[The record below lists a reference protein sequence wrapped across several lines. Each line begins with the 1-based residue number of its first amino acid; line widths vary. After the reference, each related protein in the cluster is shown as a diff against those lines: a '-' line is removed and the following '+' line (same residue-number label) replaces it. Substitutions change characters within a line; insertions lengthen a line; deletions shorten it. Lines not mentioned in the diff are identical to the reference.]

1 MIAWTTFHRCVR
13 RVRIDALYPNRE
25 SDEFGIYVGKRN
37 VEGGPRS
44 NNFSNDGMRIVVG
57 SKGEINDS
65 WSYDASYLYA
75 QTRQT
80 STYINDFFAPNIT
93 AVLNSDACD
102 NGCPVTRCLR
112 LVALHQRRLMA

>member
-1 MIAWTTFHRCVR
+1 MRLR
-13 RVRIDALYPNRE
+13 RQSKSYTPNRE
-25 SDEFGIYVGKRN
+25 SDDFGIYVGKRN

-44 NNFSNDGMRIVVG
+44 NNFSNDGFRLVTG
-57 SKGEINDS
+57 TKGEINDQ

-75 QTRQT
+75 QTRQN

-102 NGCPVTRCLR
+102 NGCPGYSVFRQVVLP
-112 LVALHQRRLMA
+112 VSKLMA